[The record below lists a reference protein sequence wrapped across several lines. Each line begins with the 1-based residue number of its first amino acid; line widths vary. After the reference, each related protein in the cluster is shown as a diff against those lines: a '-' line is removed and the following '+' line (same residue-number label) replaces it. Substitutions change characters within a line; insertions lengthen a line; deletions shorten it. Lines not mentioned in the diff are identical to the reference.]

1 MARAP
6 ARTVLARLASYGL
19 SPATIA
25 TIFDIDVEKVRTA
38 VTEIPVEA
46 IVKDDDDL
54 RLGVRRV
61 AWRVIEETMLM
72 LDEGSPAV
80 KQRMITN
87 LFTKMMGVLT
97 EESSEDMSVLRE
109 QLAIMVS
116 EMSVLPDSAEEEQ
129 PDPESDEPE

>member
-6 ARTVLARLASYGL
+6 ARTVIAQLAAYGL
-19 SPATIA
+19 SPGTIA
-25 TIFDIDVEKVRTA
+25 TIFDIDVEKVRNA
-38 VTEIPVEA
+38 VEDLPIEA
-46 IVKDDDDL
+46 AVRDDGDL
-54 RLGVRRV
+54 RTGVRRV

-87 LFTKMMGVLT
+87 LFTKMMSVLT
-97 EESSEDMSVLRE
+97 EESSQDMSTLRD

>member
-46 IVKDDDDL
+46 VVRDDDDL
-54 RLGVRRV
+54 RVGVRRV

-116 EMSVLPDSAEEEQ
+116 EMSVLPESAEEEQ

>member
-38 VTEIPVEA
+38 VTEMPVEA
-46 IVKDDDDL
+46 IVRDDDDL
-54 RLGVRRV
+54 RVGVRRV

-116 EMSVLPDSAEEEQ
+116 EMSVLPESAEEEQ

>member
-38 VTEIPVEA
+38 VTEMPVEA
-46 IVKDDDDL
+46 VVRDDDDL
-54 RLGVRRV
+54 RVGVRRV

-97 EESSEDMSVLRE
+97 EESSEDMSTLRD
-109 QLAIMVS
+109 QLAAMVE
-116 EMSVLPDSAEEEQ
+116 EMSVLPASVEEEQ

>member
-1 MARAP
+1 
-6 ARTVLARLASYGL
+6 
-19 SPATIA
+19 
-25 TIFDIDVEKVRTA
+25 
-38 VTEIPVEA
+38 
-46 IVKDDDDL
+46 
-54 RLGVRRV
+54 
-61 AWRVIEETMLM
+61 VIEETMLM

-116 EMSVLPDSAEEEQ
+116 EMSVLPESAEEEQ

>member
-54 RLGVRRV
+54 RVGVRRV

-116 EMSVLPDSAEEEQ
+116 EMSVLPESAEEEQ